1 MADKNAAMAG
11 KIRRGAIRIGLEVLQ
26 GLNTGSVAQPSEEE
40 VPKNVRELRNNPYI
54 NREGIPLAMD
64 IFEPSGK
71 EYEGRELPVIVAIHG
86 GGLITGDR
94 KISLN
99 LSRELASRGYL
110 VFAIEYRLAPR
121 ANVCEQLDDVCAGLD
136 LVGKKLVEYDVDYSR
151 IFLTADSAG
160 AFLAIYTAA
169 MKNSVKLQKVIGHEP
184 SRMVF
189 KALGISCG
197 MFYTNRDDILGALL
211 SEQFYGDRKDDP
223 NFIQYMNPEHPEI
236 VNNLPPTF
244 LVTSR
249 GDFLNQYTIS
259 FNKALKRAGK
269 TSKML
274 YYSEDYLMHTF
285 NFAHPDLE
293 QSIDANNKMLEFF
306 EKEAA
311 IYAERQLNSVQQ
323 EKDFK
328 ALKKQMETGKLG
340 KIKLHKAIRTVNS
353 FGDDRLDAPALKS
366 NDKAVSYRQMFRKW
380 DNYAEVFS
388 AIGLTGKNK
397 ARVAIPGA
405 MTTEAIYSFYALNMT
420 GAVVSL
426 CPYQILGYPEQL
438 ATLIQNEKITDV
450 ILTDYATPPSY
461 AKYLVDNKDKLGLR
475 NIIVLESKLEEKE
488 IAEANLN
495 LMKNNVKLLKKV
507 QGISFMSELI
517 QKYEATPIVTSDN
530 TDEPTVIFHEV
541 NDTEDKYK
549 VVELSDDQIN
559 KIIYELGS
567 LYAKDGR
574 TAITALSCDLYAR
587 AAMINQL
594 QLTFFLGNQLVITH
608 MAGYNKKFFKNVCR
622 NHVNYLFLRR
632 IDIERIVNYAKG
644 HKMNASSLDVVYL
657 FTEKMEKEKMAALQA
672 FFAKH
677 GAHPQIVVLNNYL
690 MKAVGRRT
698 KSDKDLFSIGPVK
711 QMQAPRMVPMVRPM
725 AAPAVNNPLIWKDI
739 NGNVHDMNKIL
750 QKIGIIV
757 MNIIGQ
763 AGQKK
768 NAKPAAADV
777 NPEEESKKQ
786 LMAMLAV
793 LFEPSKTDYYYED

>member
-244 LVTSR
+244 LFTSR
-249 GDFLNQYTIS
+249 GYFLNQYTIY

-274 YYSEDYLMHTF
+274 YYSED
-285 NFAHPDLE
+285 
-293 QSIDANNKMLEFF
+293 
-306 EKEAA
+306 
-311 IYAERQLNSVQQ
+311 
-323 EKDFK
+323 
-328 ALKKQMETGKLG
+328 
-340 KIKLHKAIRTVNS
+340 
-353 FGDDRLDAPALKS
+353 
-366 NDKAVSYRQMFRKW
+366 
-380 DNYAEVFS
+380 
-388 AIGLTGKNK
+388 
-397 ARVAIPGA
+397 
-405 MTTEAIYSFYALNMT
+405 
-420 GAVVSL
+420 
-426 CPYQILGYPEQL
+426 
-438 ATLIQNEKITDV
+438 
-450 ILTDYATPPSY
+450 
-461 AKYLVDNKDKLGLR
+461 
-475 NIIVLESKLEEKE
+475 
-488 IAEANLN
+488 
-495 LMKNNVKLLKKV
+495 
-507 QGISFMSELI
+507 
-517 QKYEATPIVTSDN
+517 
-530 TDEPTVIFHEV
+530 
-541 NDTEDKYK
+541 
-549 VVELSDDQIN
+549 
-559 KIIYELGS
+559 
-567 LYAKDGR
+567 
-574 TAITALSCDLYAR
+574 
-587 AAMINQL
+587 
-594 QLTFFLGNQLVITH
+594 
-608 MAGYNKKFFKNVCR
+608 
-622 NHVNYLFLRR
+622 
-632 IDIERIVNYAKG
+632 
-644 HKMNASSLDVVYL
+644 
-657 FTEKMEKEKMAALQA
+657 
-672 FFAKH
+672 
-677 GAHPQIVVLNNYL
+677 
-690 MKAVGRRT
+690 
-698 KSDKDLFSIGPVK
+698 
-711 QMQAPRMVPMVRPM
+711 
-725 AAPAVNNPLIWKDI
+725 
-739 NGNVHDMNKIL
+739 
-750 QKIGIIV
+750 
-757 MNIIGQ
+757 
-763 AGQKK
+763 
-768 NAKPAAADV
+768 
-777 NPEEESKKQ
+777 
-786 LMAMLAV
+786 
-793 LFEPSKTDYYYED
+793 